1 MFTCYVEPILKPIR
15 LVVLAFVR
23 KENLRVLASLRI
35 GKQTNSFL
43 QTTVSIQFPM
53 IFSHA
58 RQAID
63 GLFSMKTPQQFC
75 HFYQ

>member
-15 LVVLAFVR
+15 LVALAFAG

-43 QTTVSIQFPM
+43 QTTVLIQFPM